1 MRPVAGGRVM
11 LVVQPSGGRPAS
23 RYSVLSGSL
32 AGRSAGGGTRTGDPR
47 ELAGIPGACRG
58 CTFFR
63 SRAMAAWAAR
73 TCITGLD
80 RLPVGIPVP
89 ARQPRNRKP
98 EDRPVLSWL
107 TGGTE
112 RHGTTDGPPFSTSRE
127 GDEACTTLLSC
138 ARPARGIPPLLRG
151 VNPTPRSPAPADPA
165 TGTRISRRPTVP
177 PPARAS
183 GEPPIGQ
190 DSRPSG

>member
-32 AGRSAGGGTRTGDPR
+32 AGRSAGGGTRTGPR
-47 ELAGIPGACRG
+47 ENWREFRGLAVAVLSFARARWRRG
-58 CTFFR
+58 QRGTR
-63 SRAMAAWAAR
+63 
-73 TCITGLD
+73 ITGLD

-89 ARQPRNRKP
+89 ARQLRNRKP

-165 TGTRISRRPTVP
+165 TGTRVSRRPTVP
-177 PPARAS
+177 SPAWAS

-190 DSRPSG
+190 DSHPSG